1 MSRVQFTSH
10 PLISWHR
17 GGQELQP
24 HASREAFLTAIERG
38 AELIEIDVR
47 ATHDGLLVCWHDE
60 HLPSGVAVRDATRDD
75 IGDLMTWRE
84 FVLAL
89 SERDPT
95 RRSGIHLDLK
105 DVGYELAAVDP
116 LLESGR
122 PFFVTTL
129 EKSSVRLLRRA
140 RPEADAFLT
149 VGRDR
154 GNRSRWSRWWLRAS
168 EIFPYWNV
176 MSTNATGVALHHSL
190 LRPRLARWMHRRQLR
205 IVVWTVN
212 GRDSM
217 HRLLADPAVDALTT
231 NFPLKALAVRDEV
244 VSTRMSA

>member
-1 MSRVQFTSH
+1 MARVQFTSY

-24 HASREAFLTAIERG
+24 HASREAFYTAIDRG

-47 ATHDGLLVCWHDE
+47 ATRDGLLVCWHDE
-60 HLPSGVAVRDATRDD
+60 FLPSGIAVRDATQQQVS
-75 IGDLMTWRE
+75 DLMEWEE
-84 FVLAL
+84 FVHVLH
-89 SERDPT
+89 ERDPD
-95 RRSGIHLDLK
+95 RRSGVHLDLK

-116 LLESGR
+116 LLAVNR

-129 EKSSVRLLRRA
+129 EKSSVRLLRRE
-140 RPEADAFLT
+140 RPETDSFLT

-154 GNRSRWSRWWLRAS
+154 GHRSRWSRWWLRAS

-176 MSTNATGVALHHSL
+176 ISTNATGVALHHSL
-190 LRPRLARWMHRRQLR
+190 LRPRLARWMHRRQRR

-212 GRDSM
+212 GRDAM
-217 HRLLADPAVDALTT
+217 TRLLTDSTVDALTT
-231 NFPLKALAVRDEV
+231 NFPLKALTVRDEV
-244 VSTRMSA
+244 VAARMSE